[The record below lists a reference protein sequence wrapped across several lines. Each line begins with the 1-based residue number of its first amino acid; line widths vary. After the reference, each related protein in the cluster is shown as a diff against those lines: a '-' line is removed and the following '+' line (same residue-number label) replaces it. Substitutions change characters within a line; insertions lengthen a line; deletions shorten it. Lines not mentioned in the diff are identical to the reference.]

1 MRGAGHGL
9 TGGVGR
15 CYNFF
20 VDFSE
25 CMAKAGDPVECVCS
39 RSRSRSSPQ
48 PVHPEPGMR
57 RCAGVLRLSQVR
69 LRRCKLPRE
78 DYFECLHHGKEVT
91 PTAPRELSALIF
103 PNCTLSQRAPL
114 SACRSQKCGLS
125 PARLP
130 VQIAR
135 NNAIRQQADRIATG
149 QTDDHGHGHGGH

>member
-57 RCAGVLRLSQVR
+57 RCAGMLRLTQVR

-103 PNCTLSQRAPL
+103 SELHALATCPALGMPL
-114 SACRSQKCGLS
+114 SEMRSLTGPLARSDRAEQCH
-125 PARLP
+125 PAAGGPDRHG
-130 VQIAR
+130 
-135 NNAIRQQADRIATG
+135 ADG
-149 QTDDHGHGHGGH
+149 